1 LEREQ
6 ASSVCRIPNILQ
18 SFAFFKERRIPR
30 MNKYYVLRRGS
41 EFKDIFIDESSAT
54 LWTKAGWEIAARS
67 FDTREQAQAEM
78 ERWKLTLGK
87 KTPQSTPCRS
97 QPNL

>member
-1 LEREQ
+1 
-6 ASSVCRIPNILQ
+6 
-18 SFAFFKERRIPR
+18 
-30 MNKYYVLRRGS
+30 MDKYYVLRRGA
-41 EFKDIFIDESSAT
+41 EFKDIFTDESTAA
-54 LWTKAGWEIAARS
+54 LWMKAGWEVADRS

-87 KTPQSTPCRS
+87 KTTQSTPCRS